1 MWYNINMEEYLKE
14 IADKKMWKGK
24 ITFQC
29 FDINTPLKEEVDNI
43 LGRAMN
49 VSGEYFNEMLN
60 LLTPK
65 SDKVF
70 YNQIVLSGR
79 SVFAQRLFGT
89 TTYTGTINYGAVGT
103 SDQAVSDSDIKLVTE
118 AKRKG
123 IATKTISGDSVSF
136 RFYFS
141 KADVAGTLEEFGT
154 FIDGTASAD
163 SGQLFNRAL
172 TGGWVKSASESLTV
186 TVQFDLNPA

>member
-1 MWYNINMEEYLKE
+1 MN
-14 IADKKMWKGK
+14 KKLSERISKKWKGT
-24 ITFQC
+24 ITFEN
-29 FDINTPLKEEVDNI
+29 FNIDTPLKNEIDNI
-43 LGRAMN
+43 LGNALN
-49 VSGEYFNEMLN
+49 ISNELFDEMISKLGGN
-60 LLTPK
+60 K
-65 SDKVF
+65 KKVF

-79 SVFAQRLFGT
+79 SVFARLLNAE
-89 TTYTGTINYGAVGT
+89 TTYTGAVNYGAVGT
-103 SDQAVSDSDIKLVTE
+103 SSTVVSDSDIKLVTE
-118 AKRKG
+118 VKRKG
-123 IATKTISGDSVSF
+123 IATRARTNDSVSF

-141 KADVAGTLEEFGT
+141 KADVAGTLEEFAT